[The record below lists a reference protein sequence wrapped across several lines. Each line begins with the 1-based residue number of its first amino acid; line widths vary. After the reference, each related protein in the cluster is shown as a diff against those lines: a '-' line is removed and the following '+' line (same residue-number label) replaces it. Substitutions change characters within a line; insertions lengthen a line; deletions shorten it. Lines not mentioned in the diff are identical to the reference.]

1 MEASLLFHG
10 DSRSLLSPAKHSDY
24 NGPARKSNGSAQT
37 PSYFHRQATRAR
49 SSISG
54 GFAEARPIP
63 QVVQLVQS
71 LPAPIVLF
79 QGLGSFR
86 VSL

>member
-10 DSRSLLSPAKHSDY
+10 DSGSLLSPAKHSDY
-24 NGPARKSNGSAQT
+24 NGPARKSNGSAQAL
-37 PSYFHRQATRAR
+37 SYFHRQVTPGK

-63 QVVQLVQS
+63 QVVHLVES